1 MKLGKCSGHQI
12 AVRRWFSKAFRKW
25 DSRTRSTYN
34 WIFAIKQGTNQAVYS
49 SAPALTMRW
58 QTDIDS
64 IRRRLK
70 NYSQLQT
77 TLHPSLHFFLP
88 LFPPYRGTLFRYLSL
103 WRFSRTLSSLGAV
116 IPVETFP
123 ELCKPFESS
132 KYLGTRCTVS
142 NPSPLI
148 VVVVL
153 SKSANARTTRTA
165 GKAMLRQLRW

>member
-1 MKLGKCSGHQI
+1 MEKIRKSCKKKVWSTVRYSGHQI
-12 AVRRWFSKAFRKW
+12 AVRRRFSKAFRRW

-77 TLHPSLHFFLP
+77 TLHPSFHFFLP
-88 LFPPYRGTLFRYLSL
+88 LFPPYHGTLFRYLSL
-103 WRFSRTLSSLGAV
+103 WRFPWTRPSRRFLSAPLY
-116 IPVETFP
+116 P
-123 ELCKPFESS
+123 S
-132 KYLGTRCTVS
+132 KLFLNFV
-142 NPSPLI
+142 SPLNRRNI
-148 VVVVL
+148 
-153 SKSANARTTRTA
+153 SKLAVPFLTPR
-165 GKAMLRQLRW
+165 RWSSS